1 MSSDHIK
8 HYLFQGCRVPCV
20 LLKLGQQLIGHG
32 LDFVLIAA
40 FSGTLLTGAQATAGE
55 GWQLQRLKQH
65 MGIQGSSGHRAPQWG
80 CGSEGRQQGCPL
92 ELMLTAQCMCLKD
105 GNLAVR
111 V

>member
-40 FSGTLLTGAQATAGE
+40 FSSTLLTRAQATAGE
-55 GWQLQRLKQH
+55 SWQLQRLKQH
-65 MGIQGSSGHRAPQWG
+65 MGIQRSSGHRAPQQVVG
-80 CGSEGRQQGCPL
+80 
-92 ELMLTAQCMCLKD
+92 
-105 GNLAVR
+105 VR
-111 V
+111 ADSRGLLWN